1 LLKAEKEEG
10 FRRRGVDAAK
20 PHDCGEDEERREGEK
35 CREEGAVREALQGVD
50 GNQAAGQLEYAEV
63 AGMASAHAASDEAD
77 EFFQAGAPV
86 GSVDAL
92 GAALGTMFGGG
103 HCGFEGF
110 GTDLAGVR

>member
-1 LLKAEKEEG
+1 
-10 FRRRGVDAAK
+10 
-20 PHDCGEDEERREGEK
+20 
-35 CREEGAVREALQGVD
+35 
-50 GNQAAGQLEYAEV
+50 
-63 AGMASAHAASDEAD
+63 MASAHAASDEAD